1 MRFRCTLGLIAAPLL
16 TGPVLADCSVGRNY
30 SDELAGI
37 VDQMQFAPDQG
48 RAQELAGEM
57 WDIWLDAPDALAQ
70 AMLDE
75 GLAHQRYGDYA
86 ASRAVLS
93 ELIEYCPDYAE
104 GYNQRAYAA
113 FLSFDFDAALVD
125 LDVAI
130 ALQPL
135 HLGALTGKART
146 LIEMGRDAEAQR
158 VLRIALAINPWL
170 GERAL
175 LTEELETDL

>member
-1 MRFRCTLGLIAAPLL
+1 MKHAIAFSLIAVPFLA
-16 TGPVLADCSVGRNY
+16 GPAVADCAVGRDY
-30 SDELAGI
+30 SDELAVI

-48 RAQELAGEM
+48 RAQDLASEM
-57 WDIWLDAPDALAQ
+57 WEIWLDAPDALAQ
-70 AMLDE
+70 GMLDE

-86 ASRAVLS
+86 ASRAVLT

-113 FLSFDFDAALVD
+113 FLAFDFEAALTD

-146 LIEMGRDAEAQR
+146 LIEVGRDAEAQE
-158 VLRIALAINPWL
+158 VLRTALAINPWL
-170 GERAL
+170 AERAL

>member
-1 MRFRCTLGLIAAPLL
+1 MKYTFALSLIAAPLL
-16 TGPVLADCSVGRNY
+16 AGPVIADCSVGRDY
-30 SDELAGI
+30 SDALSAI

-57 WDIWLDAPDALAQ
+57 WEIWLDAPDELAQ

-93 ELIEYCPDYAE
+93 ELISYCPDYPE

-113 FLSFDFDAALVD
+113 FLAFDFEAALMD

-146 LIEMGRDAEAQR
+146 LIEMGRSDEAQE
-158 VLRIALAINPWL
+158 VLRTALAINPWL

>member
-1 MRFRCTLGLIAAPLL
+1 MKHAIALSLIAAPLL
-16 TGPVLADCSVGRNY
+16 VGPALAECADGRDY
-30 SDELAGI
+30 RDELAVI

-57 WDIWLDAPDALAQ
+57 WEIWLDAPDALAQ
-70 AMLDE
+70 GMLDE
-75 GLAHQRYGDYA
+75 GLANQRYGDYA

-93 ELIEYCPDYAE
+93 ELIAYCPDYAE

-113 FLSFDFDAALVD
+113 FLAFDFEAALVD
-125 LDVAI
+125 LDAAI

-146 LIEMGRDAEAQR
+146 LIEMGRDEEAQE
-158 VLRIALAINPWL
+158 VLRTALAINPWL

>member
-1 MRFRCTLGLIAAPLL
+1 MKHAFAFSLIAMPLL
-16 TGPVLADCSVGRNY
+16 ANPAIADCSVGRDY
-30 SDELAGI
+30 SDELTGI

-57 WDIWLDAPDALAQ
+57 WEIWLDAPDALAQ

-75 GLAHQRYGDYA
+75 GLAHQRYGGYA

-93 ELIEYCPDYAE
+93 ELITYCPDYAE

-113 FLSFDFDAALVD
+113 FLAFDFDAALVD
-125 LDVAI
+125 LDIAI

-146 LIEMGRDAEAQR
+146 LIEMGRDDEAQE
-158 VLRIALAINPWL
+158 VLRTALAINPWL

-175 LTEELETDL
+175 LTGELETDL

>member
-1 MRFRCTLGLIAAPLL
+1 MKHVFVLSLIAVPLMA
-16 TGPVLADCSVGRNY
+16 GSARADCSVGRDH
-30 SDELAGI
+30 SDALAGI

-57 WDIWLDAPDALAQ
+57 WEIWLDAPDALAQ

-93 ELIEYCPDYAE
+93 ELITYCPDYAE

-113 FLSFDFDAALVD
+113 FLAFDFEAALAD
-125 LDVAI
+125 LDAAI

-146 LIEMGRDAEAQR
+146 LIEMGRDDEAQE

-175 LTEELETDL
+175 FTEELETDL

>member
-1 MRFRCTLGLIAAPLL
+1 MKHAFALSLIAAPILA
-16 TGPVLADCSVGRNY
+16 GSAFADCSVGRDY
-30 SDELAGI
+30 SGALASI

-57 WDIWLDAPDALAQ
+57 WEIWLDAPDALAQ

-93 ELIEYCPDYAE
+93 ELITYCPDYAE
-104 GYNQRAYAA
+104 GYNQRAFAA
-113 FLSFDFDAALVD
+113 FLAFDFEAALVD
-125 LDVAI
+125 LNIAI
-130 ALQPL
+130 TLQPL

-146 LIEMGRDAEAQR
+146 LIEMGRDDEAQE